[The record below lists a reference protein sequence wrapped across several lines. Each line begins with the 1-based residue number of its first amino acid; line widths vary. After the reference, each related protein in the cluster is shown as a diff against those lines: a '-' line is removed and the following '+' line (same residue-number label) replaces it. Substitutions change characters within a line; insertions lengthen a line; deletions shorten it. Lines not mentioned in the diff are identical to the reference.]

1 MNRGAALIRKI
12 GIGQLVPGMYVV
24 DLHKSWLDHGFWR
37 TRFRVRDW
45 TVIRRLMAAGIKQVS
60 IDTARGLDMD
70 PDAGITPGARIQAVE
85 RTLTQRS
92 GTARRAPIAVSLGE
106 ERRRA
111 TSLLA
116 ETRALTQELIET
128 ARHGGTVEPGRLEP
142 VVAKMIA
149 SVRRNP
155 DALVPLARLKHADYV
170 GEHAVSTAALITA
183 LAWRLDIPEPQV
195 ERLAL
200 GALVKDVGA
209 VALDARLGDKQGNLS
224 QDELALVQ
232 SHVEESLAVLD
243 APARLGETSVAV
255 ILEHHER
262 FDGMGYPYG
271 RQGEDISIAGRMAA
285 IVDTYDAMTSDRP
298 YRRALSPAVALAGIF
313 EQGGHQFDPELVASF
328 IHTVG
333 LFPVGT
339 LVRLESGHLAVVVAQ
354 HADQPLEPMV
364 RIIYHA
370 DWKKYITPVEVDLS
384 RRVGN
389 HYGRVVQAEEFE
401 HWGINPTRWQPT

>member
-1 MNRGAALIRKI
+1 MIRKI
-12 GIGQLVPGMYVV
+12 GIGQLIPGMYVV

-37 TRFRVRDW
+37 TRFRVRDR
-45 TVIRRLMAAGIKQVS
+45 TIIRRLMAAGIQQVS
-60 IDTARGLDMD
+60 IDTARGLDIE
-70 PDAGITPGARIQAVE
+70 PDTEPTPTARINAVA
-85 RTLTQRS
+85 RTLGRRAAS
-92 GTARRAPIAVSLGE
+92 ARRAPVTVSLGE

-116 ETRALTQELIET
+116 ETQALTQDMMER
-128 ARHGGTVEPGRLEP
+128 ARHGGTVEAARLEP
-142 VVAKMIA
+142 VVTKMIA

-155 DALVPLARLKHADYV
+155 DALIPLARLKRADYV

-183 LAWRLDIPEPQV
+183 LAWRLEVPEPQV

-209 VALDARLGDKQGNLS
+209 VALDARLGEKHGNLS
-224 QDELALVQ
+224 PDELELVQ
-232 SHVEESLAVLD
+232 GHVEESLAALD

-262 FDGMGYPYG
+262 FDGLGYPYG
-271 RQGEDISIAGRMAA
+271 LQGEDISLAGRMAA

-298 YRRALSPAVALAGIF
+298 YRRALSPAAALAGIF
-313 EQGGHQFDPELVASF
+313 EQGGQQFDPELVASF

-364 RIIYHA
+364 RVIYHA
-370 DWKKYITPVEVDLS
+370 DWNKYVTPVEVDLS

-401 HWGINPTRWQPT
+401 RWGINPAPWQPT